1 MLPDRLARVRTHP
14 GPAPDRTSTPVAGSG
29 ETAGVVS
36 TDRRATDPVLP
47 VLLGGVAAL
56 ALLGRPFFELFV
68 GSDHPGLQAWATVFV
83 DGRPTA
89 RIAATAVTAVPAP
102 AEPYELP

>member
-1 MLPDRLARVRTHP
+1 M
-14 GPAPDRTSTPVAGSG
+14 
-29 ETAGVVS
+29 VS
-36 TDRRATDPVLP
+36 TDRRAADPVLP

-83 DGRPTA
+83 A
-89 RIAATAVTAVPAP
+89 IVFQAVPFLVLGTL
-102 AEPYELP
+102 LPR